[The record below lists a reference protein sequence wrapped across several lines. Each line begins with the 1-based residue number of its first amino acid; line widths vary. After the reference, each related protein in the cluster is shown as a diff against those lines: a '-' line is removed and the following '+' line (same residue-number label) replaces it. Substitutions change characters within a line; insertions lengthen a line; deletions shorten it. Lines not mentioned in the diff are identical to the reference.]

1 MMIGEVVMK
10 RRLPAVL
17 FVLHVTVLLLII
29 LLASYSLAH
38 ARQQQ
43 QPGAPAKLQPDA
55 AAKTTAAAAATTT
68 AAAATEVDRARFDKA
83 RAEGFEAL
91 YNLDYEAARAR
102 FKELARLY
110 PDHPAGPQFLA
121 ASLWLETLNASRRL
135 QSGLYNNESFY
146 AKTEDKVDPKIVAQF
161 KEWTR
166 AAKLLAEARLKK
178 NPKDTEALYFLGA
191 TQGLK
196 AAFAGAVERSF
207 VSALRSGSDA
217 VDRHRETIKLDPNYH
232 DAELT
237 IGMQDYIVGGLAL
250 PYKILAGVTGTRG
263 SKKRGLATLERVV
276 REGRWAKDDARVM
289 LIPLYKRE
297 KRYADAAAFARE
309 LATKYPKNYLF
320 KLEYADALVSQAATE
335 RAGTGGAASSAG
347 TEREAFAIFD
357 SLVRDRAARDA
368 AARQLDLIHFQYG
381 EALFVAE
388 QFERAAKEFVAAA
401 AVPQADANQATLAR
415 LRAAQTLDLAGR
427 REDALAQYKL
437 VAARPNV
444 YDSLE
449 EAKRGLREPYRKPAP
464 KAAEDN

>member
-1 MMIGEVVMK
+1 MMNGEVVMK

-17 FVLHVTVLLLII
+17 FVIHVTVLLLII
-29 LLASYSLAH
+29 LLATYSLAH
-38 ARQQQ
+38 AQT
-43 QPGAPAKLQPDA
+43 GASAKLQPDA
-55 AAKTTAAAAATTT
+55 GAKTPATAAAAV
-68 AAAATEVDRARFDKA
+68 EVDRARFDKA

-91 YNLDYEAARAR
+91 YNLDYEAARTR

-166 AAKLLAEARLKK
+166 SAKLLAEARLKK

-217 VDRHRETIKLDPNYH
+217 VDRHRDTIKLDPNYH

-237 IGMQDYIVGGLAL
+237 IGVQDYIVGGLPL
-250 PYKILAGVTGTRG
+250 PYKILAGMTGTRG

-276 REGRWAKDDARVM
+276 REGRWARDDARVM

-297 KRYADAAAFARE
+297 KRYTDAAALARE
-309 LATKYPKNYLF
+309 LAAKYPKNYLF

-335 RAGTGGAASSAG
+335 RAGGTVGASAA

-357 SLVRDRAARDA
+357 SLLRDKATRDA

-381 EALFVAE
+381 EALFVAG
-388 QFERAAKEFVAAA
+388 QAERAAKEFLAAA
-401 AVPQADANQATLAR
+401 SAPNAEANLATLAR
-415 LRAAQTLDLAGR
+415 LRAAQSLDLAGR
-427 REDALAQYKL
+427 RDDALAEYKRVL
-437 VAARPNV
+437 ARPNV

-449 EAKRGLREPYRKPAP
+449 EARRGVREPYRRPAAKPL
-464 KAAEDN
+464 EDN

>member
-1 MMIGEVVMK
+1 MK

-17 FVLHVTVLLLII
+17 FVIHVTVLLLII

-38 ARQQQ
+38 AQG
-43 QPGAPAKLQPDA
+43 GAKAKLQPDA
-55 AAKTTAAAAATTT
+55 TATTAGKTPTGKTPAVGTSA
-68 AAAATEVDRARFDKA
+68 EVDRARFDRA
-83 RAEGFEAL
+83 RTEGFEAL

-102 FKELARLY
+102 FRELARLY
-110 PDHPAGPQFLA
+110 PDHPAGAQFLA

-166 AAKLLAEARLKK
+166 EAKTLAEARLKK

-250 PYKILAGVTGTRG
+250 PYKILAGMTGTRG
-263 SKKRGLATLERVV
+263 SKKRGLATLERVM
-276 REGRWAKDDARVM
+276 REGQWARDDARVM

-297 KRYADAAAFARE
+297 KRYADAAVLARE
-309 LATKYPKNYLF
+309 LAAKYPKNYLF
-320 KLEYADALVSQAATE
+320 KLEYADALVSQAAME
-335 RAGTGGAASSAG
+335 RERGGAASSAN

-357 SLVRDRAARDA
+357 GLLSDRATRDA

-381 EALFVAE
+381 EALFVAG
-388 QFERAAKEFVAAA
+388 QFERAAKEFIAAA
-401 AVPQADANQATLAR
+401 TVPNAEANQATLAR

-427 REDALAQYKL
+427 RNDALAQYKL
-437 VAARPNV
+437 VLARPNV

-449 EAKRGLREPYRKPAP
+449 EARRGMREPYRKPAA
-464 KAAEDN
+464 KQAEEN

>member
-1 MMIGEVVMK
+1 MIGEVLMK

-29 LLASYSLAH
+29 LLASYSLAR
-38 ARQQQ
+38 AQ
-43 QPGAPAKLQPDA
+43 GSSSKLQPENAPA
-55 AAKTTAAAAATTT
+55 AGKTPAASP
-68 AAAATEVDRARFDKA
+68 TEVDRARFDKV
-83 RAEGFEAL
+83 RTEGFEAL

-102 FKELARLY
+102 FRELARLY

-166 AAKLLAEARLKK
+166 AAKQLAEARLKQ

-217 VDRHRETIKLDPNYH
+217 VDRHRETIKIDPNYH

-250 PYKILAGVTGTRG
+250 PYKILAGMTGTRG
-263 SKKRGLATLERVV
+263 SKRRGLATLERVM
-276 REGRWAKDDARVM
+276 REGRWARDDARVM

-297 KRYADAAAFARE
+297 KRYRDAAALARE
-309 LATKYPKNYLF
+309 LAAKYPKNYLF

-335 RAGTGGAASSAG
+335 RAGGDAASVAN

-357 SLVRDRAARDA
+357 SLLRDRATRDA

-381 EALFVAE
+381 EALFVAG
-388 QFERAAKEFVAAA
+388 QFERAAKEFLASA
-401 AVPQADANQATLAR
+401 AVPNAEANQATLAR
-415 LRAAQTLDLAGR
+415 LRAAQTLDLAGKR
-427 REDALAQYKL
+427 DDALAQYKL
-437 VAARPNV
+437 VIARPNV

-449 EAKRGLREPYRKPAP
+449 EARRGLREPYRKPAP
-464 KAAEDN
+464 KQAEEN

>member
-1 MMIGEVVMK
+1 MK

-17 FVLHVTVLLLII
+17 FVLHVTVLLFLI
-29 LLASYSLAH
+29 LLASYSFAH
-38 ARQQQ
+38 AQSATTKLR
-43 QPGAPAKLQPDA
+43 PGPDA
-55 AAKTTAAAAATTT
+55 RSATAASVEA
-68 AAAATEVDRARFDKA
+68 DRARFDRA

-91 YNLDYEAARAR
+91 YNLDYEGARAR

-166 AAKLLAEARLKK
+166 AAKTLAEARLRK
-178 NPKDTEALYFLGA
+178 NPQDTEALYFLGA

-207 VSALRSGSDA
+207 ISALRSGSDA
-217 VDRHRETIKLDPNYH
+217 VDKHRETIKLDPNYH
-232 DAELT
+232 DAELS

-250 PYKILAGVTGTRG
+250 PYKILAGMTGTRG
-263 SKKRGLATLERVV
+263 SKKRGLATLERVA
-276 REGRWAKDDARVM
+276 REGQWARDDARVM

-297 KRYADAAAFARE
+297 KRYADAAALARE
-309 LATKYPKNYLF
+309 LAAKYPKNYLF

-335 RAGTGGAASSAG
+335 RATSGGAAQAAN

-357 SLVRDRAARDA
+357 SLLRDKATRDA
-368 AARQLDLIHFQYG
+368 AGRQLDLIHFQYG
-381 EALFVAE
+381 EALFVAG
-388 QFERAAKEFVAAA
+388 QAERAAKEFLAAA
-401 AVPQADANQATLAR
+401 AVPNAEANFATMAR
-415 LRAAQTLDLAGR
+415 LRAAQSLDLA
-427 REDALAQYKL
+427 
-437 VAARPNV
+437 
-444 YDSLE
+444 
-449 EAKRGLREPYRKPAP
+449 
-464 KAAEDN
+464 

>member
-1 MMIGEVVMK
+1 MMGEVVMK

-38 ARQQQ
+38 AQT
-43 QPGAPAKLQPDA
+43 ATAKLQPDA
-55 AAKTTAAAAATTT
+55 SGKPSMTATATID
-68 AAAATEVDRARFDKA
+68 AERARFDKT
-83 RAEGFEAL
+83 RTEGFEAL
-91 YNLDYEAARAR
+91 YNLDYEGARAR

-178 NPKDTEALYFLGA
+178 NPKDAEALYFLGA

-207 VSALRSGSDA
+207 ISALRSGSDA
-217 VDRHRETIKLDPNYH
+217 VDKHRDTIKVDPNYH

-250 PYKILAGVTGTRG
+250 PYKILAGMTGTRG
-263 SKKRGLATLERVV
+263 SKKRGLATLERVA
-276 REGRWAKDDARVM
+276 REGQWAKDDARVM

-297 KRYADAAAFARE
+297 KRYADAAAFARD
-309 LATKYPKNYLF
+309 LAAKYPKNYLF

-335 RAGTGGAASSAG
+335 RASGGAAAAAN

-357 SLVRDRAARDA
+357 GLLRDKATRDA

-381 EALFVAE
+381 EALFVAG
-388 QFERAAKEFVAAA
+388 QLERAAKEFLAAA
-401 AVPQADANQATLAR
+401 AFPNAEANQATLAR
-415 LRAAQTLDLAGR
+415 LRAAQTLDLAGKR
-427 REDALAQYKL
+427 DDALAQYKL
-437 VAARPNV
+437 VLARPNV

-449 EAKRGLREPYRKPAP
+449 EAKRGVREPYRKVAP
-464 KAAEDN
+464 KPQENN

>member
-1 MMIGEVVMK
+1 MK

-17 FVLHVTVLLLII
+17 FALHVTVLLLII

-38 ARQQQ
+38 AQK
-43 QPGAPAKLQPDA
+43 ATAKLQPETA
-55 AAKTTAAAAATTT
+55 TTAAAKSPAA
-68 AAAATEVDRARFDKA
+68 EVDRARFDKV
-83 RAEGFEAL
+83 RAEGFDAL

-102 FKELARLY
+102 FRELARLY
-110 PDHPAGPQFLA
+110 PDHPAGAQFLA

-166 AAKLLAEARLKK
+166 TAKGLAEARLKQ

-237 IGMQDYIVGGLAL
+237 IGVQDYIVGGLAL
-250 PYKILAGVTGTRG
+250 PYKILAGMTGTRG
-263 SKKRGLATLERVV
+263 SKKRGLATLERVM

-297 KRYADAAAFARE
+297 RRYSDAATLARE
-309 LATKYPKNYLF
+309 LAAKYPKNYLF
-320 KLEYADALVSQAATE
+320 KLEYADALVSQAAAE
-335 RAGTGGAASSAG
+335 RAGGDAASAAN

-357 SLVRDRAARDA
+357 SLVRDRAAR
-368 AARQLDLIHFQYG
+368 QLDLIHFQYG
-381 EALFVAE
+381 EALFVAG
-388 QFERAAKEFVAAA
+388 QFERAAKEFLAAA
-401 AVPQADANQATLAR
+401 AVPNAEANQATLAR
-415 LRAAQTLDLAGR
+415 LRAAQTLDLAGKR
-427 REDALAQYKL
+427 DGALAQYKL

-449 EAKRGLREPYRKPAP
+449 EARRGLREPYRKPAP
-464 KAAEDN
+464 KEQEEN

>member
-1 MMIGEVVMK
+1 MK

-17 FVLHVTVLLLII
+17 FVIHVTVLLLII

-38 ARQQQ
+38 AQHAQ
-43 QPGAPAKLQPDA
+43 GAAAKLQPGGESNKSPA
-55 AAKTTAAAAATTT
+55 ADTATV
-68 AAAATEVDRARFDKA
+68 EIDRARFDRA
-83 RAEGFEAL
+83 RTEGFEAL
-91 YNLDYEAARAR
+91 YNLDYETARAR
-102 FKELARLY
+102 FKELAKAF
-110 PDHPAGPQFLA
+110 PDHPAGSQFLA

-166 AAKLLAEARLKK
+166 TSKLLAEARLKK
-178 NPKDTEALYFLGA
+178 NPKDAEALYFLGA

-250 PYKILAGVTGTRG
+250 PYKILAGMTGTRG
-263 SKKRGLATLERVV
+263 SKKRGLATLERVM
-276 REGRWAKDDARVM
+276 REGQWAKDDARVM

-297 KRYADAAAFARE
+297 GRYADAAALARE
-309 LATKYPKNYLF
+309 LAAKYPKNYLF
-320 KLEYADALVSQAATE
+320 KLEYADALVSQAAKE
-335 RAGTGGAASSAG
+335 REKNGAQAATA

-357 SLVRDRAARDA
+357 SLLRDRATRDA

-381 EALFVAE
+381 EALFVAG
-388 QFERAAKEFVAAA
+388 QTERAAKEFLAAA
-401 AVPQADANQATLAR
+401 STPNAEANFATVAR
-415 LRAAQTLDLAGR
+415 LRAAQSLDLAGR
-427 REDALAQYKL
+427 REAALAEYKVVL
-437 VAARPNV
+437 ARPNV

-449 EAKRGLREPYRKPAP
+449 EARRGVREPYRKV
-464 KAAEDN
+464 AAKQQEDN

>member
-1 MMIGEVVMK
+1 RDGVRDQPVDNLESRRRVRGGAGSGEKMTGEVVMK

-38 ARQQQ
+38 AQT
-43 QPGAPAKLQPDA
+43 ATAKLQPEA
-55 AAKTTAAAAATTT
+55 AGKTSATAPAATID
-68 AAAATEVDRARFDKA
+68 AERARFDKT
-83 RAEGFEAL
+83 RTEGFEAL
-91 YNLDYEAARAR
+91 YNLDYEGARAR

-166 AAKLLAEARLKK
+166 AAKALAEARLKK
-178 NPKDTEALYFLGA
+178 NPKDAEALYFLGA

-207 VSALRSGSDA
+207 ISALR
-217 VDRHRETIKLDPNYH
+217 
-232 DAELT
+232 
-237 IGMQDYIVGGLAL
+237 Q
-250 PYKILAGVTGTRG
+250 
-263 SKKRGLATLERVV
+263 
-276 REGRWAKDDARVM
+276 WARDDARVM

-297 KRYADAAAFARE
+297 KRYADAARFARD
-309 LATKYPKNYLF
+309 LAAKYPKNYLF
-320 KLEYADALVSQAATE
+320 KLEYADALVSQAAME
-335 RAGTGGAASSAG
+335 RASGGAAAG
-347 TEREAFAIFD
+347 TTEREAFAIFD
-357 SLVRDRAARDA
+357 GLLRDKSTRDA

-381 EALFVAE
+381 EALFVAG
-388 QFERAAKEFVAAA
+388 QFERAAKEFLAAA
-401 AVPQADANQATLAR
+401 TVPNAEANQATLAR
-415 LRAAQTLDLAGR
+415 LRVAQTLDLAGK

-437 VAARPNV
+437 VLARPNI
-444 YDSLE
+444 YDSQE
-449 EAKRGLREPYRKPAP
+449 EARRGMREPYRKPAAKP
-464 KAAEDN
+464 QENN

>member
-1 MMIGEVVMK
+1 MK

-29 LLASYSLAH
+29 LLASYGLAH
-38 ARQQQ
+38 GQQ
-43 QPGAPAKLQPDA
+43 GAAAKLQPEA
-55 AAKTTAAAAATTT
+55 TAGKTAAAT
-68 AAAATEVDRARFDKA
+68 AANTEVEQACFDKA
-83 RAEGFEAL
+83 RTEGFEAL

-102 FKELARLY
+102 FRELARLY

-121 ASLWLETLNASRRL
+121 ASLWLETLNESRRL

-166 AAKLLAEARLKK
+166 TAKQLAEARLKK

-217 VDRHRETIKLDPNYH
+217 VDRHRETIKLDPSYH

-250 PYKILAGVTGTRG
+250 PYKILAGMTGTRG
-263 SKKRGLATLERVV
+263 SKKRGLATLERVM
-276 REGRWAKDDARVM
+276 REGRWARDDARVM

-297 KRYADAAAFARE
+297 KRYADAAALARE
-309 LATKYPKNYLF
+309 LAAKYPKNYLF
-320 KLEYADALVSQAATE
+320 RLEYADALVSQAATE
-335 RAGTGGAASSAG
+335 RESGGAASSAN

-357 SLVRDRAARDA
+357 ALLRDRATRDA

-381 EALFVAE
+381 EALFVAG
-388 QFERAAKEFVAAA
+388 QFERAAREFLAAA
-401 AVPQADANQATLAR
+401 AVPNAEANQATLAR
-415 LRAAQTLDLAGR
+415 LRAAQTLDLAGKR
-427 REDALAQYKL
+427 DDALTQYKL
-437 VAARPNV
+437 VLARPNV

-449 EAKRGLREPYRKPAP
+449 EARRGLREPYRKPASKQP
-464 KAAEDN
+464 EEN

>member
-1 MMIGEVVMK
+1 MK
-10 RRLPAVL
+10 RRMPAVL

-38 ARQQQ
+38 AQ
-43 QPGAPAKLQPDA
+43 GAKLQPDSSVAASAGKTPA
-55 AAKTTAAAAATTT
+55 AAGA
-68 AAAATEVDRARFDKA
+68 EVDRARFEKV
-83 RAEGFEAL
+83 RGEGFEAL
-91 YNLDYEAARAR
+91 YNLDYEGARAR
-102 FKELARLY
+102 FSELARLY

-121 ASLWLETLNASRRL
+121 ASLWLKTLNESRRL

-161 KEWTR
+161 KELTR
-166 AAKLLAEARLKK
+166 TAKQLAEARLKK

-207 VSALRSGSDA
+207 ISALRSGSDA

-250 PYKILAGVTGTRG
+250 PYKILAGMTGTRG
-263 SKKRGLATLERVV
+263 SKRRGLATLERVA

-297 KRYADAAAFARE
+297 KRYSDAAAFARE
-309 LATKYPKNYLF
+309 LAAKYPKNYLF

-335 RAGTGGAASSAG
+335 RERNGAASSAN

-357 SLVRDRAARDA
+357 SLLRDRAT
-368 AARQLDLIHFQYG
+368 RQLDLIHFQYG
-381 EALFVAE
+381 EALFVAG
-388 QFERAAKEFVAAA
+388 QFERAAKEFLAAA
-401 AVPQADANQATLAR
+401 SAPNAEANQATLAR

-437 VAARPNV
+437 VVARPNV

-449 EAKRGLREPYRKPAP
+449 EARRGLREPYRKPTA
-464 KAAEDN
+464 KQAEEN

>member
-1 MMIGEVVMK
+1 
-10 RRLPAVL
+10 
-17 FVLHVTVLLLII
+17 
-29 LLASYSLAH
+29 
-38 ARQQQ
+38 
-43 QPGAPAKLQPDA
+43 
-55 AAKTTAAAAATTT
+55 
-68 AAAATEVDRARFDKA
+68 
-83 RAEGFEAL
+83 
-91 YNLDYEAARAR
+91 
-102 FKELARLY
+102 
-110 PDHPAGPQFLA
+110 
-121 ASLWLETLNASRRL
+121 LNASRRL

-166 AAKLLAEARLKK
+166 EAKQLAEARLKK

-217 VDRHRETIKLDPNYH
+217 VDRHRETIKLDPGFH

-250 PYKILAGVTGTRG
+250 PYKILAGMTGTRG
-263 SKKRGLATLERVV
+263 SKKRGLATLERVM
-276 REGRWAKDDARVM
+276 REGQWARDDARVM

-297 KRYADAAAFARE
+297 KRFADAAALARE
-309 LATKYPKNYLF
+309 LAAKYPKNYLF
-320 KLEYADALVSQAATE
+320 KLEYADALVSQAAAE
-335 RAGTGGAASSAG
+335 REQGGAASSAA

-357 SLVRDRAARDA
+357 ALLRDRAARDA

-381 EALFVAE
+381 EALFVAG
-388 QFERAAKEFVAAA
+388 QFERAAREFLAAA
-401 AVPQADANQATLAR
+401 SVPGAEANQATLGR

-427 REDALAQYKL
+427 REEALAQYKQ

-444 YDSLE
+444 YDSHE
-449 EAKRGLREPYRKPAP
+449 EARRGLREPYRKAAP
-464 KAAEDN
+464 KQAEEN

>member
-1 MMIGEVVMK
+1 MK

-17 FVLHVTVLLLII
+17 FALHVTVLLLII

-38 ARQQQ
+38 AQKEGASAKKS
-43 QPGAPAKLQPDA
+43 QPESVAAGAGKSAPAV
-55 AAKTTAAAAATTT
+55 AAAT
-68 AAAATEVDRARFDKA
+68 AATTEVDRARFDKV

-102 FKELARLY
+102 FRELARLY
-110 PDHPAGPQFLA
+110 PDHPAGTQFLA

-135 QSGLYNNESFY
+135 QSGLYNNDSFY

-166 AAKLLAEARLKK
+166 AAKALAEARLKQ
-178 NPKDTEALYFLGA
+178 NPKDAEALYFLGA

-207 VSALRSGSDA
+207 ISALRSGSDA

-250 PYKILAGVTGTRG
+250 PYKILAGMTGTRG
-263 SKKRGLATLERVV
+263 SKRRGLATLERVM
-276 REGRWAKDDARVM
+276 REGRWARDDARVM

-297 KRYADAAAFARE
+297 RRYRDAAALARE
-309 LATKYPKNYLF
+309 LAAKYPKNYLF

-335 RAGTGGAASSAG
+335 RAGGDGTAASN

-357 SLVRDRAARDA
+357 SLLGDRAARNA
-368 AARQLDLIHFQYG
+368 ATRQLDLIHFQYG
-381 EALFVAE
+381 EALFVAG
-388 QFERAAKEFVAAA
+388 QFERAAKEFLAAA
-401 AVPQADANQATLAR
+401 AVPNAEANQATLAR

-427 REDALAQYKL
+427 RDDALAQYKL
-437 VAARPNV
+437 VLARPNV

-449 EAKRGLREPYRKPAP
+449 EARRGLREPYRKPAP
-464 KAAEDN
+464 KGAEEN

>member
-1 MMIGEVVMK
+1 
-10 RRLPAVL
+10 
-17 FVLHVTVLLLII
+17 
-29 LLASYSLAH
+29 LASYSLAR
-38 ARQQQ
+38 AQ
-43 QPGAPAKLQPDA
+43 GASTKLQPDGA
-55 AAKTTAAAAATTT
+55 AAGKTPAATG
-68 AAAATEVDRARFDKA
+68 EVDRARFDKA
-83 RAEGFEAL
+83 RVEGFEAL

-102 FKELARLY
+102 FRELARLY

-121 ASLWLETLNASRRL
+121 ASLWLETLNESRRL

-146 AKTEDKVDPKIVAQF
+146 AKTEDKVDPKIVEQF

-166 AAKLLAEARLKK
+166 TAKLLAEARLKK
-178 NPKDTEALYFLGA
+178 NPKDAEALYFLGA

-207 VSALRSGSDA
+207 VSALRNGSDA
-217 VDRHRETIKLDPNYH
+217 VDRHRETIKLDPGYH

-250 PYKILAGVTGTRG
+250 PYKILAGMTGTRG
-263 SKKRGLATLERVV
+263 SKKRGLATLERVM

-297 KRYADAAAFARE
+297 KRYGDAAVLARE
-309 LATKYPKNYLF
+309 LAARYPKNYLF

-335 RAGTGGAASSAG
+335 RAGGDAASVSN

-357 SLVRDRAARDA
+357 GLLRDRATRDA

-381 EALFVAE
+381 EALFVAG
-388 QFERAAKEFVAAA
+388 QLERAAKEFLAAA
-401 AVPQADANQATLAR
+401 AVPNAEANQATLAR
-415 LRAAQTLDLAGR
+415 LRAAQTLDLAGKR
-427 REDALAQYKL
+427 ADALAQYKL

-449 EAKRGLREPYRKPAP
+449 EARRGLREPYRKPAP
-464 KAAEDN
+464 KGAEEN